1 MNEYLDQAI
10 NKLNQNGSFG
20 AKENVMKNAVRRTLE
35 DFCKQDGEFAQ
46 AVAQGGSFVD
56 CMKAVAKGVGTSI
69 SDLEAYTKAVQY
81 YFPGAKIRVQMS
93 IDLIGEAAGGPSQ
106 SPAATAL
113 PGVGRAKSEGLI
125 LDFTEFL

>member
-10 NKLNQNGSFG
+10 NKLNQNGHSG
-20 AKENVMKNAVRRTLE
+20 QKEKAMAAAVRRTLT

-56 CMKAVAKGVGTSI
+56 CMKKVAEGVGNSI
-69 SDLEAYTKAVQY
+69 SDLEAYTKAVQF

-93 IDLIGEAAGGPSQ
+93 IDLIGDA
-106 SPAATAL
+106 
-113 PGVGRAKSEGLI
+113 AKSEPEKSTAKPSAAGLI
-125 LDFTEFL
+125 LDFTQFL